1 MISYVISLLA
11 ELAILAIIISAV
23 LSWLTSVTAL
33 QPVASFFNR
42 ITDPLIEPI
51 RRRLPPLGGLDLSP
65 MIAIVL
71 IWVVEYILLFVLA
84 GR

>member
-33 QPVASFFNR
+33 QPVARFFNR